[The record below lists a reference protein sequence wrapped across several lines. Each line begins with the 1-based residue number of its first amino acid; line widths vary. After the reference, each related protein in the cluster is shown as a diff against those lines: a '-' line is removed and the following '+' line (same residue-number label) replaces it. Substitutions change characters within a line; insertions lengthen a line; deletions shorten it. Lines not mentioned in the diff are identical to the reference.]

1 MGLRFTVFIYDLV
14 EVREGPRL
22 RRATVFPNRRPVAD
36 TVQIPIFVISNRAH
50 RIAVVICKRPAL
62 ETTTAGGLCAGADR
76 RQAIATIVVIHFA
89 VGRIVRLILD
99 QFIVRP
105 VIKRRRSRVAV
116 LMFKTNDQS
125 SRAQLFRRK
134 TLPTMIDD
142 PAQIIKPFLLI
153 AAAVLADVRQP
164 RTVLLY

>member
-1 MGLRFTVFIYDLV
+1 MRLV
-14 EVREGPRL
+14 
-22 RRATVFPNRRPVAD
+22 
-36 TVQIPIFVISNRAH
+36 
-50 RIAVVICKRPAL
+50 
-62 ETTTAGGLCAGADR
+62 
-76 RQAIATIVVIHFA
+76 
-89 VGRIVRLILD
+89 LD

-105 VIKRRRSRVAV
+105 VIHTIPARI

-164 RTVLLY
+164 RTILLY